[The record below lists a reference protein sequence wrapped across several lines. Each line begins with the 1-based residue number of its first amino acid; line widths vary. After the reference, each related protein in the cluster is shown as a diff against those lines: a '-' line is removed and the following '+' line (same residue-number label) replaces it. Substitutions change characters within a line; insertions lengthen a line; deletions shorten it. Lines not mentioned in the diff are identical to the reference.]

1 MTAPTELLDP
11 SVYVSYF
18 FVLPGEFEKP
28 ALTQPEL
35 ERLLTEAV
43 GEVAGAAPPERVR
56 LEAGPAWLSR
66 RLAGVPRQLRG
77 DGETEAEVRTLHDS
91 VVLRVG
97 VLRTG
102 QFPLGPGAVVPAPAL
117 ESLKVEASNF
127 LGKLT
132 LHAAEAAPATSDA
145 DLLTLAEQYAGAC
158 LPGRAGER
166 HRFSLPVGG
175 LVVGPW
181 GEGPREGDGARMVFV
196 YRQGER
202 VEFAL
207 QITLQ
212 ELFLGHLKAR
222 NVDRNLRA
230 HHLRQAKEQDH
241 RLRDLIAATQDPDRL
256 RVRQLQ
262 KANDELTTIRANL
275 VTSICAIENE
285 LRTLEVARENFARA
299 LRGSPFEPEAGRL
312 TDLFIDRYAVPLR
325 NQALVDLGYRKAT
338 RERATVHFESLGA
351 TIDLQ
356 DAKQTHLL
364 ALVMAALTCA
374 QVAALVAVVGGND
387 FANWP
392 WWWRLLSVLAVI
404 AGLFGLSWFLIKRR

>member
-1 MTAPTELLDP
+1 LWN
-11 SVYVSYF
+11 
-18 FVLPGEFEKP
+18 
-28 ALTQPEL
+28 QP
-35 ERLLTEAV
+35 
-43 GEVAGAAPPERVR
+43 
-56 LEAGPAWLSR
+56 LSR
-66 RLAGVPRQLRG
+66 RLAAVPRRLRG
-77 DGETEAEVRTLHDS
+77 DGETEAEVRTLHDT
-91 VVLRVG
+91 VVLHVG
-97 VLRTG
+97 KLRKG
-102 QFPLGPGAVVPAPAL
+102 PFPLGPKAVVPAPGL

-132 LHAAEAAPATSDA
+132 LHAAEAPPGTSDA

-158 LPGRAGER
+158 LPGRAEER
-166 HRFSLPVGG
+166 HCFSLPVGG
-175 LVVGPW
+175 LVIGPW
-181 GEGPREGDGARMVFV
+181 ADDSRTGDGARMVFV

-222 NVDRNLRA
+222 NVDRNLRT
-230 HHLRQAKEQDH
+230 HHLQQAKEQDH
-241 RLRDLIAATQDPDRL
+241 RLRGLIAASRHPHRL
-256 RVRQLQ
+256 RLGQLQ
-262 KANDELTTIRANL
+262 KTNDELITIRADL

-299 LRGSPFEPEAGRL
+299 LQGSPFEPEARRL
-312 TDLFIDRYAVPLR
+312 TELFIDRYAVPLR

-374 QVAALVAVVGGND
+374 QVGGLVAVVGGSD
-387 FANWP
+387 FSSWP
-392 WWWRLLSVLAVI
+392 WWGRLLSVLAAV
-404 AGLFGLSWFLIKRR
+404 GSLFGLSWFLIKRR